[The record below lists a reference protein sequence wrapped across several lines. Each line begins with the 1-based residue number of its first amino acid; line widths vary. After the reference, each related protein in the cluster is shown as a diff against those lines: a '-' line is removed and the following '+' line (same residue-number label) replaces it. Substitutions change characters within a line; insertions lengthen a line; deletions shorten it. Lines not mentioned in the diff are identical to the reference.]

1 MSKSKSQEHSI
12 SCSKEKTRYGIGVRL
27 VGSEKCIRDRAD
39 MKRRSKLHEKVEKE
53 SEGSDDAHL
62 WG

>member
-1 MSKSKSQEHSI
+1 MRGKNGLILFFFEQE
-12 SCSKEKTRYGIGVRL
+12 TANGIGVRL